1 MLAEWVIA
9 AKPPAMRRSLAYLAL
24 AALAVVP
31 GSCRQQ
37 PAGVASVV
45 VIGGEPK
52 LRDPALGALSA
63 PDAVLVGNVAQGLV
77 RFDYAGNIV
86 GGLAER
92 WNVSDDGMSYIFR
105 LAATKWSDGR
115 PVTAQQV
122 AKLLKRAVGPR
133 SKDQIKDAL
142 GAIDDIVAMTDRVI
156 EIRLTAPRPN
166 LLALLA
172 QPDLAILRGGEG
184 TGPFS
189 VAPDPEARGELRL
202 TSEVLSADEVVAQK
216 EEVVLAGAPSQ
227 DAVERFVGGKADLVL
242 GGSFADLAFARR
254 VKLPRGS
261 LRFDPASG
269 LFGLVPVRRGG
280 DLDKPDVRRLLSQA
294 INREV
299 FIGTLGVP
307 GLAARATVLEPGL
320 DGIPA
325 PVAPAWLSTP
335 LDARRA
341 ALVAEANR
349 LFGKAQKPVIHIA
362 LPEGPGADL
371 LLQELSR
378 DWGALGFA
386 VERAASP
393 AATDF
398 RLVDAVAP
406 SSSPAWFVRQF
417 RCEATPVCDP
427 NADALM
433 DAARQ
438 SQVPAQRYALL
449 VQAAAKID
457 DGQLFLPI
465 TAPVRWSLVSGRIQ
479 GFAGNRYAVHTL
491 TDLERKPG
499 AGD

>member
-1 MLAEWVIA
+1 
-9 AKPPAMRRSLAYLAL
+9 MRPTLAYLAL

-31 GSCRQQ
+31 GSCRQR
-37 PAGVASVV
+37 PAGAASVV

-63 PDAVLVGNVAQGLV
+63 PDAVLVGSVAQGLV

-105 LAATKWSDGR
+105 LAATRWPDGR

-133 SKDQIKDAL
+133 SKDPLRDSG

-172 QPDLAILRGGEG
+172 QPGLAILRGGEG

-189 VAPDPEARGELRL
+189 VAPNPEARDELRL
-202 TSEVLSADEVVAQK
+202 TSAVLSSDEDVAQK
-216 EEVVLAGAPSQ
+216 EEVILSGATAQ
-227 DAVERFVGGKADLVL
+227 DAVERFAGGKADLVL
-242 GGSFADLAFARR
+242 GGTFADLAFAQR

-269 LFGLVPVRRGG
+269 LFGLVPVRAGG

-299 FIGTLGVP
+299 FIGALGVP
-307 GLAARATVLEPGL
+307 GLAARATVLEPAL

-325 PVAPAWLSTP
+325 PIAPAWLSLS
-335 LDARRA
+335 LDARRS

-362 LPEGPGADL
+362 LPQGPGADRL
-371 LLQELSR
+371 LLELRR

-386 VERAASP
+386 VEP
-393 AATDF
+393 AANPAAADF
-398 RLVDAVAP
+398 RLVDAVSP

-417 RCEATPVCDP
+417 RCEVTPVCDP
-427 NADALM
+427 DADGLM
-433 DAARQ
+433 EAARQ

-457 DGQLFLPI
+457 DGQLFLPL

-491 TDLERKPG
+491 TDLERRPS
-499 AGD
+499 GD